1 MKTLSQFIIERKRSR
16 FNESLELED
25 DSIIEGIE
33 ILPNKIVKLNDS
45 DKGVDF
51 EGPIYWEDNNI
62 DIISI
67 FRRTKLNQYKGDK
80 DLDGNPFIYALK
92 NKNGWKFEITQTEI
106 RKYLNKFISNCEKL
120 QKKYDTIIMIPSKS
134 SLNERFMNYL
144 YDILKA
150 KNKITNFFSK
160 TKLNVA
166 EPESFI
172 DYEKLKRDKKDTPY
186 IINYIEEFLYDLNES
201 DREFEAKNFDKSLL
215 KYLNFLTRN
224 KNVDYV
230 KAINNKNILVLD
242 DIYSSGTTISQAVEA
257 IKQSYD
263 PKSITVVTLLSK
275 IF

>member
-1 MKTLSQFIIERKRSR
+1 MKTLSQYILERKRHR
-16 FNESLELED
+16 FNESSELED
-25 DSIIEGIE
+25 NYVVEGIE

-45 DKGVDF
+45 NKGVDF
-51 EGPIYWEDNNI
+51 DGPIYWKDNDI

-67 FRRTKLNQYKGDK
+67 FKRTKLNYYKGNK

-92 NKNGWKFEITQTEI
+92 NKNGWKFEVTQSEI
-106 RKYLNKFISNCEKL
+106 KKYLNKFIDNCEKL

-134 SLNERFMNYL
+134 ELNERFMNYL
-144 YDILKA
+144 YDILKS

-160 TKLNVA
+160 TKINTD

-186 IINYIEEFLYDLNES
+186 IINYIEDFLYDLNET
-201 DREFEAKNFDKSLL
+201 DKEFEAKNFDKSLL
-215 KYLNFLTRN
+215 KYLKFLTRN
-224 KNVDYV
+224 KNIDYV
-230 KAINNKNILVLD
+230 EAINNKSILILD
-242 DIYSSGTTISQAVEA
+242 DVYSSGTTLSQAVEA
-257 IKQSYD
+257 IKQNYV

>member
-1 MKTLSQFIIERKRSR
+1 MKTLSQYILERKRNR
-16 FNESLELED
+16 FNESSELED
-25 DSIIEGIE
+25 NSIIEGIE
-33 ILPNKIVKLNDS
+33 ILPNRVVKLNDS

-51 EGPIYWEDNNI
+51 EGPIYWHDNNV

-67 FRRTKLNQYKGDK
+67 FKRTKLNQYKGDK

-92 NKNGWKFEITQTEI
+92 NKNGWRFEITQNEI
-106 RKYLNKFISNCEKL
+106 RKYLNKFINNCEKL

-134 SLNERFMNYL
+134 KVNERFMNYL

-160 TKLNVA
+160 TKINTD

-172 DYEKLKRDKKDTPY
+172 DYEKLKIDKKDTPY
-186 IINYIEEFLYDLNES
+186 IINYIEDFLYDLNET
-201 DREFEAKNFDKSLL
+201 DKEFEAKNFDKSLL
-215 KYLNFLTRN
+215 KYLKFLTRN

-230 KAINNKNILVLD
+230 EAINNKNILVLD
-242 DIYSSGTTISQAVEA
+242 DVYASGTTISQAVES
-257 IKQSYD
+257 IKQNYE

-275 IF
+275 LF